1 MIRNYEIIPK
11 VNAAIGSHWDTGEER
26 RRLPS
31 GAHDAKRLRAPE
43 KSNDLD
49 VDLHGAL
56 QAILRRRMWIYAWT
70 VIMLA
75 AAALVCLLMTPQYKA
90 ESKLQVLKQDTSGL
104 SLGSGNT
111 SFDSSPDP
119 LDFNLTLQTQLGVLK
134 SDTLAWQVMRELKL
148 VDAKYSRPNLGAGD
162 SPSPGNK
169 DGFDNNDAGPVPP
182 PADTPESSQVTQF
195 GDPAPDKQA
204 ARALKK
210 FKSNLKVSAISGTRL
225 IAVSFTHPDPKMATK
240 IVNQLVSDFVEYNFR
255 VRYEATEK
263 ATDWLRRQLVDLKS
277 QVEKSQERAVQLQRE
292 SGIFG
297 EDEHHN
303 IVLTRLEQLNNE
315 LTSAEAD
322 RVIKE
327 NVYKLSRSGN
337 PELVAGMLGAQSER
351 KMPEGANPAAIL
363 NALRQEE
370 ATLNSEY
377 AQASAKYGPAYPRL
391 IQIKEKLNALRS
403 SIEEELGKVAAR
415 AKNDYELAVSR
426 EAAARKAFTDQK
438 AAAAQMN
445 DKATNF
451 LIAKHEAE
459 SSRVLYEHL
468 LEKLNEAGVLAGL
481 HSSALHV
488 LDPAGVPTLPAR
500 PNVPLYMGLGALAG
514 LFMGLVSVFVVEAMD
529 RTVRNVA
536 EIETT
541 TYVPVLGVIPDARL
555 LPKTGLTRLK
565 ASVGETPKG
574 AAQPALLASL
584 HNAAVAEAFRA
595 VRTSLLLSPGDAPS
609 KVLVV
614 TSGMPQ
620 EGKSFVS
627 LNLAVA
633 FAHNGCKVLLVD
645 ADLRCGT
652 LTTILNARDGIGLS
666 NLLRK
671 LRQAGSDLSANQI
684 LCGDLDAS
692 SPYRQI
698 DDAPGL
704 TFMPAGDCLH
714 HSSELLGSE
723 QMSALIEYWRQH
735 FDYVLIDT
743 PPAVP
748 VTDAVVL
755 SRKGDAVIIAVRF
768 AVTSQPCIA
777 RTIRLFRDVQAPRIG
792 VLVNAMDVRSPEY
805 YQYSGFSG
813 TEQYSQVYGDSQALS
828 PSQPNQKE
836 ERI

>member
-1 MIRNYEIIPK
+1 MSRNYELIPK
-11 VNAAIGSHWDTGEER
+11 ADAAIGPRLEDQEAV

-31 GAHDAKRLRAPE
+31 SVHETKRPTVE
-43 KSNDLD
+43 QPNDLD
-49 VDLHGAL
+49 VDLHGVL
-56 QAILRRRMWIYAWT
+56 QAILRRRGWIYAW
-70 VIMLA
+70 VAIMLA
-75 AAALVCLLMTPQYKA
+75 VAALVCLFMTPQYKA
-90 ESKLQVLKQDTSGL
+90 ESKLQILKQDTSGL
-104 SLGSGNT
+104 SLGAGNT
-111 SFDSSPDP
+111 SLDAGPDP
-119 LDFNLTLQTQLGVLK
+119 LDFNMTLQTQLGVLK
-134 SDTLAWQVMRELKL
+134 SDTLAWQVMRELNL
-148 VDAKYSRPNLGAGD
+148 VDAKNAGPD
-162 SPSPGNK
+162 VDAKDAGVNDAATNK
-169 DGFDNNDAGPVPP
+169 DADPNPPLADNAEISPP
-182 PADTPESSQVTQF
+182 TKF

-204 ARALKK
+204 ARALKE
-210 FKSNLKVSAISGTRL
+210 FKSNLKVNAISGTRL
-225 IAVSFTHPDPKMATK
+225 IAVSFTHPDPKMAAK

-263 ATDWLRRQLVDLKS
+263 ATTWLRRQLVDLKS
-277 QVEKSQERAVQLQRE
+277 QVEKSQERVVQLQRE

-337 PELVAGMLGAQSER
+337 PELVAGMIGAQPER
-351 KMPEGANPAAIL
+351 NVPEGANAAALL
-363 NALRQEE
+363 NKLREQE
-370 ATLNSEY
+370 ATLDAEY

-391 IQIKEKLNALRS
+391 IQIKEKLESVRS
-403 SIEEELGKVAAR
+403 SIAAELGKMSER
-415 AKNDYELAVSR
+415 AKNEYQLSASR

-438 AAAAQMN
+438 AVAAEMN

-451 LIAKHEAE
+451 LIAKREAE

-488 LDPAGVPTLPAR
+488 LDPARVPTLPAR
-500 PNVPLYMGLGALAG
+500 PNVPLYLGLGALAG
-514 LFMGLVSVFVVEAMD
+514 LFLGLVSVFVVEAMD
-529 RTVRNVA
+529 RSVRDVGR
-536 EIETT
+536 IEST

-555 LPKTGLTRLK
+555 VPKTGLKNLK
-565 ASVGETPKG
+565 AGMREAPKG
-574 AAQPALLASL
+574 ASRPALVSSL
-584 HNAAVAEAFRA
+584 NNAVVSEAFRA
-595 VRTSLLLSPGDAPS
+595 VRTSLLLSPAETPS

-627 LNLAVA
+627 LNLAAA

-645 ADLRCGT
+645 ADLRCAT
-652 LTTILNARDGIGLS
+652 LSNVLKARTGIGLS
-666 NLLRK
+666 DVLRK
-671 LRQAGSDLSANQI
+671 LRQSGPGLTANQI

-698 DDAPGL
+698 DEVPGL
-704 TFMPAGDCLH
+704 TFMPAGVCPHDP
-714 HSSELLGSE
+714 SEMLGSQ
-723 QMSALIEYWRQH
+723 QMSALVEYWRKH

-743 PPAVP
+743 PPALP

-755 SRKGDAVIIAVRF
+755 SRQVDAVIVAVRF
-768 AVTSQPCIA
+768 AVTTQPSII
-777 RTIRLFRDVQAPRIG
+777 RTIRLFRDVQAARIG

-805 YQYSGFSG
+805 YQYSGFYG
-813 TEQYSQVYGDSQALS
+813 TEAYNRDSDNSPLLS
-828 PSQPNQKE
+828 PAPPQPNQKGGNV
-836 ERI
+836 